1 MPANKQETRLVKPL
15 PKGQLTIPVAFRR
28 KLGIGENTILSVT
41 LKEGRLEIAP
51 FRPPPETALRDYT
64 DADIKRFLKEDR
76 IDRKTDSL
84 IQRTLTSWP
93 LLCKAEP
100 ASS

>member
-1 MPANKQETRLVKPL
+1 MPSNKQETRLVKPL
-15 PKGQLTIPVAFRR
+15 PKGQITIPVAFRR

-76 IDRKTDSL
+76 IDRKTAN
-84 IQRTLTSWP
+84 RVRA
-93 LLCKAEP
+93 LLRNSEA
-100 ASS
+100 